1 MSECVNEVCQYPYA
15 APIGSEIEVRIARD
29 AVRGGHRA
37 EYSDML
43 VEASGRCDWGLCCR
57 LGGATA
63 YRSMSVVWGQIY
75 EQRLNLRRSWQQGH
89 STPYNTLFLAK
100 SSAEDLSLSIFR
112 LKSCMALGRSLLL
125 RM

>member
-1 MSECVNEVCQYPYA
+1 MQL
-15 APIGSEIEVRIARD
+15 GKDIA
-29 AVRGGHRA
+29 
-37 EYSDML
+37 ENSDML
-43 VEASGRCDWGLCCR
+43 VEASGRCDWGYVVVW
-57 LGGATA
+57 GATA

>member
-1 MSECVNEVCQYPYA
+1 MQLGEDIAENMAICLWRHRVDAIGGCVV
-15 APIGSEIEVRIARD
+15 D
-29 AVRGGHRA
+29 
-37 EYSDML
+37 
-43 VEASGRCDWGLCCR
+43 
-57 LGGATA
+57 GGATA

>member
-1 MSECVNEVCQYPYA
+1 MKYVSTPMPLRLEAKLSWASREMQL
-15 APIGSEIEVRIARD
+15 G
-29 AVRGGHRA
+29 GGHRG

-43 VEASGRCDWGLCCR
+43 VEASGRCDWGLCCFI
-57 LGGATA
+57 GGATA

>member
-1 MSECVNEVCQYPYA
+1 MLWLHRVDAIGGCVV
-15 APIGSEIEVRIARD
+15 
-29 AVRGGHRA
+29 
-37 EYSDML
+37 
-43 VEASGRCDWGLCCR
+43 DW
-57 LGGATA
+57 GATA

>member
-1 MSECVNEVCQYPYA
+1 MNVCQYPYA
-15 APIGSEIEVRIARD
+15 APIGSEIGV
-29 AVRGGHRA
+29 GHRERCRWGEDIA
-37 EYSDML
+37 ENIAICLWRHRVDAIGGC
-43 VEASGRCDWGLCCR
+43 VVII
-57 LGGATA
+57 GGATA